1 MIARTAA
8 ICEGQGSV
16 SEELADGW
24 SAADEAAARAILSA
38 IAEGDGVNSP
48 TRDEIPP
55 LFRTTEPALE
65 RRFAFNLHTGST
77 AYLGFE
83 REVAAGLA
91 GAARQRH
98 GVTPLSMRSAQQ

>member
-1 MIARTAA
+1 MVA
-8 ICEGQGSV
+8 
-16 SEELADGW
+16 
-24 SAADEAAARAILSA
+24 SAADEAAAHAILSA

-65 RRFAFNLHTGST
+65 RRFAFNLHTGNT

-83 REVAAGLA
+83 REVAQGWPGLRA
-91 GAARQRH
+91 NDVG
-98 GVTPLSMRSAQQ
+98 